1 MTFDELQKANATIS
15 TTNIKGK
22 EYAEVNERVR
32 VFRQL
37 YPEGIIA
44 TELVSNTNGVCVFKA
59 AVFAEKDKPLAS
71 GYAYET
77 ENSTYINKTSYIENC
92 ETSAVGRAL
101 GFLGIGI
108 NTSIASADEV
118 TNAINNQN
126 SGADNQRHY
135 DLEIKNYAA
144 VLAKNSDKTAE
155 EWIKAAQAKY
165 KTAKAQSD
173 LLAKWVKEIEQRKE
187 V

>member
-1 MTFDELQKANATIS
+1 MTFDELREANATIS

-59 AVFAEKDKPLAS
+59 TVFSEQDKPLAS

-108 NTSIASADEV
+108 NTSIASAD
-118 TNAINNQN
+118 
-126 SGADNQRHY
+126 
-135 DLEIKNYAA
+135 
-144 VLAKNSDKTAE
+144 
-155 EWIKAAQAKY
+155 
-165 KTAKAQSD
+165 
-173 LLAKWVKEIEQRKE
+173 
-187 V
+187 